1 MNDNTILMDFRTS
14 RKHQAIIAQLIYG
27 LTNLYLSGKTR
38 LFAYPETMIDESQ
51 TSPVPDV
58 MLVDMDTDLARAI
71 IEITHT
77 QGVKKDA
84 QKLQELMVDYDVEE
98 GFVYDYKKE
107 VWRKFNLTKGEVKEN
122 TAFSE
127 TASADLGKML
137 FKA

>member
-1 MNDNTILMDFRTS
+1 MNNNIILMRINAP
-14 RKHQAIIAQLIYG
+14 RKHQAIIAQLVYG
-27 LTNLYLSGKTR
+27 LTNLYLLGKTR

-58 MLVDMDTDLARAI
+58 MLVDVDTDLTKAI

-107 VWRKFNLTKGEVKEN
+107 VWRKFKLLEGEVKEDP
-122 TAFSE
+122 AFCES
-127 TASADLGKML
+127 ASVHLDKML
-137 FKA
+137 FQ